1 MDEETKYADM
11 VEIPVDTCTVT
22 VKKSAKRGR
31 KKASAEKLKQKVIDK
46 VNESETSGVEA
57 ESFNAATEVLP
68 ELKVSD
74 IKITE
79 ESENNPDA
87 GANSAIQDEL
97 TVAETTESEQET
109 DGLAELKKAIEEA
122 AEPEKPK
129 TKKESFIKRLFGKK
143 RKIQKSDKDLPVDIA
158 AERTAEPA
166 AESAGNTVS
175 EDSLSQ
181 TMERNKEETGQSAEY
196 EPTVNIT
203 EKETKPKKFRWRTVA
218 EVSAASVLIVSVIT
232 ASVFGGK
239 LGINKLF
246 SKVFGKTPSEPV
258 PYTEYLATLPCM
270 SGSVSLENG
279 VISIVKKGSVYPSLD
294 GKVTSVTSE
303 NGKYSIEVEYA
314 ENLKSVYTGL
324 DHAYNSVGD
333 KVYRK
338 VPLGYSIGEKYTLCF
353 YSGEELIKDYEVDS
367 DKIVWKPADG
377 GEIRK

>member
-22 VKKSAKRGR
+22 VKKPAKRGR

-46 VNESETSGVEA
+46 VNESETSKPEA
-57 ESFNAATEVLP
+57 ESFNDENEVLP
-68 ELKVSD
+68 KLTVSD
-74 IKITE
+74 IKIAE
-79 ESENNPDA
+79 ESENNRDD
-87 GANSAIQDEL
+87 GAVSTIQGEL
-97 TVAETTESEQET
+97 AAEEEESEQET

-129 TKKESFIKRLFGKK
+129 TKKESFIKRLFGK
-143 RKIQKSDKDLPVDIA
+143 RKKTEKTDKDLPSDA
-158 AERTAEPA
+158 SAEEVERSVGELTD
-166 AESAGNTVS
+166 NTVS
-175 EDSLSQ
+175 EDSLSRTAEQ
-181 TMERNKEETGQSAEY
+181 SSEEIEQAAEY

-203 EKETKPKKFRWRTVA
+203 EKEAKPKKLRWRTVA
-218 EVSAASVLIVSVIT
+218 EVSVAAVLVVSVIT

-239 LGINKLF
+239 LGINELF

-279 VISIVKKGSVYPSLD
+279 VISIVKKGSVYPSMD

-303 NGKYSIEVEYA
+303 NGKYSVEVEYA

-324 DHAYNSVGD
+324 DRAYNLTGD

-338 VPLGYSIGEKYTLCF
+338 VPIGYSIGEKYTLCF
-353 YSGEELIKDYEVDS
+353 YSGEELVKDYEVDS
-367 DKIVWKPADG
+367 DKIVWKPAGG
-377 GEIRK
+377 GEAQK

>member
-22 VKKSAKRGR
+22 VKKPAKRGR

-46 VNESETSGVEA
+46 VNESETSEAEA
-57 ESFNAATEVLP
+57 ESFNAESEVLP

-79 ESENNPDA
+79 ESENNRDD
-87 GANSAIQDEL
+87 GADSAIQDEL
-97 TVAETTESEQET
+97 TAAETAESEQET
-109 DGLAELKKAIEEA
+109 DGLTELKKAIEEA
-122 AEPEKPK
+122 SEPEKPK
-129 TKKESFIKRLFGKK
+129 AKKESFIKRLFGK
-143 RKIQKSDKDLPVDIA
+143 RKKIKKTDKDLPVDIA
-158 AERTAEPA
+158 AEETTESA
-166 AESAGNTVS
+166 AELSGNTVS

-181 TMERNKEETGQSAEY
+181 IIEHDKEETEQAAEY

-203 EKETKPKKFRWRTVA
+203 EKEVKPKKFRWRTVA
-218 EVSAASVLIVSVIT
+218 EVSVASVLVVSVIT

-239 LGINKLF
+239 LGIDKLF

-270 SGSVSLENG
+270 SGSVSLEDG
-279 VISIVKKGSVYPSLD
+279 VISIVKKGSVYPSMD

-303 NGKYSIEVEYA
+303 NGKYSVEVEYA

-324 DHAYNSVGD
+324 DHAYNFVGD

-367 DKIVWKPADG
+367 DKIVWKPASG
-377 GEIRK
+377 GETQK

>member
-22 VKKSAKRGR
+22 VRKPAKRGR

-46 VNESETSGVEA
+46 VNESETFETEA
-57 ESFNAATEVLP
+57 ESFNAANEVLP

-87 GANSAIQDEL
+87 GTGSATQGEL
-97 TVAETTESEQET
+97 TAAEAEEPEQET

-122 AEPEKPK
+122 AESEKPK
-129 TKKESFIKRLFGKK
+129 AKTESFIKRLFGKK
-143 RKIQKSDKDLPVDIA
+143 KKSRKADKNLPVDIA
-158 AERTAEPA
+158 DEGTAETA
-166 AESAGNTVS
+166 AETVGDTVS

-203 EKETKPKKFRWRTVA
+203 GKETKPKKFRWRTVA
-218 EVSAASVLIVSVIT
+218 EVSAASVLVVSVIT
-232 ASVFGGK
+232 ASVFGSK
-239 LGINKLF
+239 LGISKLF
-246 SKVFGKTPSEPV
+246 SKVFGKTPPEPV

-279 VISIVKKGSVYPSLD
+279 VINIVKKGSVYPSMD

-303 NGKYSIEVEYA
+303 NGKYSVEVEYA